1 MIILF
6 GVPYVEVVTC
16 IESVKN
22 ACKNH
27 TRKFVQ
33 SCSNVRMGGKR
44 KLSLSNSHIVNCCR
58 GKLYTQA

>member
-6 GVPYVEVVTC
+6 GVPYVEVVTG
-16 IESVKN
+16 IEYVKN
-22 ACKNH
+22 ACKNY

-44 KLSLSNSHIVNCCR
+44 SLAYQIPI
-58 GKLYTQA
+58 